1 MIASGSNRELLDL
14 VTAPLD
20 DPRPQPSSLVVIA
33 HPDDEVLALG
43 GRLPR
48 FHDAYFL
55 QVTDGAPLDG
65 IDCANHGFDSLETY
79 RRARQ
84 KEVNTAFEKAGIPLD
99 RKIELNIPDQQ
110 AAFHL
115 ELLIES
121 IRFLLKENTLR
132 AVITHPY
139 EGGHPDHDAC
149 AFAVCSAVQSLPYG
163 TPKPLIVEA
172 TFYHAGPK
180 GIETNCFLAKP
191 QSAAS
196 FVRRLSEDEHQLKQ
210 ELLACF
216 SSQQDVLQYFS
227 IETEQYRIAPV
238 YDFSRP
244 PHPGCL
250 FYERYFRG
258 INGQHFCK
266 LASAASSLRTE
277 LCG

>member
-1 MIASGSNRELLDL
+1 MISLGLDRELLNL

-20 DPRPQPSSLVVIA
+20 DPRPQPPSLVVIA

-48 FHDAYFL
+48 FHDCYFL

-65 IDCANHGFDSLETY
+65 IDCANHGFASLDDY
-79 RRARQ
+79 REARR
-84 KEVNTAFEKAGIPLD
+84 KEVDTAYARAGISLD
-99 RKIELNIPDQQ
+99 RKIELNVPDQR

-121 IRFLLKENTLR
+121 IRFLLKENSIR

-149 AFAVCSAVQSLPYG
+149 AFAVYSAVQSLPYG
-163 TPKPLIVEA
+163 VPKPLIIEA

-180 GIETNCFLAKP
+180 GIETNCFLSEPPA
-191 QSAAS
+191 AAS
-196 FVRRLSEDEHQLKQ
+196 LVRTLREEEQQLKR

-216 SSQQDVLQYFS
+216 SSQQEVLQYFS
-227 IETEQYRIAPV
+227 LVMEQYRIAPI

-244 PHPGCL
+244 PHPGTL

-258 INGQHFCK
+258 IDGKRFCQ
-266 LASAASSLRTE
+266 LTAAASSLRE
-277 LCG
+277 QLCG